1 MIVQT
6 NNVPHIRFAT
16 DVAEKIKNTF
26 SYKEQNE
33 FLKLVKEI
41 LMEERIKEEVVLH
54 GRTKEVNL
62 LTKELLNI

>member
-1 MIVQT
+1 MTVQT
-6 NNVPHIRFAT
+6 NNAPHIRFAT
-16 DVAEKIKNTF
+16 DVAGKIKSTF

-41 LMEERIKEEVVLH
+41 LIEE
-54 GRTKEVNL
+54 RTKEHAVIYVKMEEANL